1 MPSPTAIAMVT
12 VGIAGAALGMRA
24 TFDPY
29 SGAPQLLFA
38 FEAAVIGGAGSL
50 WGTLAGGIVLALAQ
64 TLGAQLHPLGFL
76 IGGHA
81 AFLLVLFVR
90 LFVAGRAGGLRALL
104 GEGRHERARPDHEGR
119 ALDAGVA
126 GSPLPVVAIVIV
138 CLAVAPLPARRRRWS
153 TG

>member
-1 MPSPTAIAMVT
+1 
-12 VGIAGAALGMRA
+12 MRA

-76 IGGHA
+76 IGGHV
-81 AFLLVLFVR
+81 AFVVVLFVR
-90 LFVAGRAGGLRALL
+90 LFVAGRGRRLRALL
-104 GEGRHERARPDHEGR
+104 EEGRHERASAQTMTVERWTPASR
-119 ALDAGVA
+119 TAVAGVA
-126 GSPLPVVAIVIV
+126 DRHRAASPSRR
-138 CLAVAPLPARRRRWS
+138 CSSARAWS